1 VSFQVVADTMT
12 PIPELDAER
21 GGSPVVN
28 SIRRL
33 FMAVTLLA
41 AILSACVGAGAT
53 ASPAAVTTAGP
64 ASAAPIQT
72 TPVISAAAASAL
84 VSPTAPPTTG
94 AAATPPSQTDTA
106 WGRIWDSVPASFPR
120 FPGAEPTVTG
130 SGAASATLQLST
142 DAANGAKWYQT
153 ALEAAGFATDGMNGP
168 LEDGSIVI
176 DSHGATTGCKVQTS
190 IAPIGG
196 RTIATIMFGASCPF
210 S

>member
-1 VSFQVVADTMT
+1 
-12 PIPELDAER
+12 
-21 GGSPVVN
+21 VN
-28 SIRRL
+28 SIPRRL
-33 FMAVTLLA
+33 VAVALLG
-41 AILSACVGAGAT
+41 AILGACVGTGA
-53 ASPAAVTTAGP
+53 ASPATVRP
-64 ASAAPIQT
+64 PSAAPVQT

-84 VSPTAPPTTG
+84 VSPTAPPTSG

-106 WGRIWDSVPASFPR
+106 WGRIWDALPASFPS

-130 SGAASATLQLST
+130 SGAASAVLQLST
-142 DAANGAKWYQT
+142 DAANGAKWYRT

-190 IAPIGG
+190 IAPLGG